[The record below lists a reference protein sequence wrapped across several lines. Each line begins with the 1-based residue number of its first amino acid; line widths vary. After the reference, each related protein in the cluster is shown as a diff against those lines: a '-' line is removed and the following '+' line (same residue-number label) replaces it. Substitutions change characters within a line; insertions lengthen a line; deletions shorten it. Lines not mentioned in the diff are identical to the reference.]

1 MHKITRI
8 VAREILDSR
17 GDPTVEAEV
26 FTDTGAMGR
35 ASVPSGASTGTLEAL
50 EKRDNDPDRFHGKGV
65 RSVIKSIETE
75 IFQALVGMDVSR
87 QAEIDQTM
95 IDLDGTKNKSRLGG
109 NALLGVSLA
118 AAKAHAMEMDLPFYQ
133 SLAGEKP
140 LSLPVPMINILNG
153 GVHASQSMDIQEFM
167 IVPVSSASI
176 SEALRVGAEI
186 FHSLRSLLVLRGFR
200 TTVGDEGGFA
210 PRLESNDAAL
220 ELLLEAI
227 GRTPYE
233 AGKDV
238 YIAIDAASSELF
250 HDGSYHF
257 RSENRK
263 YSGEELVSRFE
274 KWANDYP
281 ILSIEDG
288 LAEDD
293 WANWKFMTEKLG
305 DRLQLVGDDLFVT
318 NPDIIRRGI
327 REKVANAV
335 LIKPN
340 QIGTLTETLE
350 AIRLAH
356 ENGYS
361 CVISHRSGETE
372 DICIADLAVATGTS
386 QIKAG
391 SLSRT
396 DRVAKYNRLLRIE
409 QRLGGQTKYWG
420 TEAFKRFL

>member
-1 MHKITRI
+1 MEQRPECIKLPELWRVRFLILAVTRQ
-8 VAREILDSR
+8 LK
-17 GDPTVEAEV
+17 AEV

-50 EKRDNDPDRFHGKGV
+50 EKRDNDSDRFHGKGV

-238 YIAIDAASSELF
+238 YIAID
-250 HDGSYHF
+250 
-257 RSENRK
+257 
-263 YSGEELVSRFE
+263 
-274 KWANDYP
+274 
-281 ILSIEDG
+281 
-288 LAEDD
+288 
-293 WANWKFMTEKLG
+293 
-305 DRLQLVGDDLFVT
+305 
-318 NPDIIRRGI
+318 
-327 REKVANAV
+327 
-335 LIKPN
+335 
-340 QIGTLTETLE
+340 
-350 AIRLAH
+350 
-356 ENGYS
+356 S
-361 CVISHRSGETE
+361 CQFG
-372 DICIADLAVATGTS
+372 
-386 QIKAG
+386 
-391 SLSRT
+391 
-396 DRVAKYNRLLRIE
+396 
-409 QRLGGQTKYWG
+409 
-420 TEAFKRFL
+420 AFP